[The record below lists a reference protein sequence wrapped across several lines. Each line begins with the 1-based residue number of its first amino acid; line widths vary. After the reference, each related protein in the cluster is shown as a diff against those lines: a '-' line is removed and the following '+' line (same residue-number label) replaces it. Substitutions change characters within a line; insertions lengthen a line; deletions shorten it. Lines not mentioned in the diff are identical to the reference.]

1 MPPPSRRRVIA
12 AGTIGNVLEWY
23 DFSIYGFFA
32 AAIGRT
38 FFPQEDPV
46 TQVLAAF
53 GVFAAGYLMR
63 PLGGIVVGHIGDR
76 HGRTA
81 ALTFSVVAMALP
93 TFLVG
98 VLPGYRT
105 LGLAAPVLLTLLRMI
120 QGLSVGGECTTAF
133 IFLAE
138 QAAPGRRGVA
148 GAIASCSV
156 TVGMLMG
163 SATGAAFS
171 ALLSP
176 DNLATW
182 GWRIPF
188 VLGLLVGL
196 AGFFLRRSV
205 EETRQA
211 TTNLSRSPLAET
223 LRHHGLLVAKL
234 AGFAVFNS
242 ASFYLVFLYVA
253 SWLQTADGIAPAH
266 ALGINTLAMILLLP
280 VMLAAGWL
288 SDRVGRKG
296 LLLGAIALGF
306 AAAIPL
312 FELMLHDNLALV
324 LAGQFGLVLLIG
336 PPLGIQ
342 PAFMVEATPPGA
354 RCTTIALGFNTTFGI
369 VGGLT
374 PLVATWL
381 VHRTADDLSPAFMI
395 MVAAVISFTAVLTFK
410 EAARPLAAHDSA

>member
-1 MPPPSRRRVIA
+1 MIFPTPRPPIKVKIP
-12 AGTIGNVLEWY
+12 
-23 DFSIYGFFA
+23 D
-32 AAIGRT
+32 
-38 FFPQEDPV
+38 
-46 TQVLAAF
+46 
-53 GVFAAGYLMR
+53 
-63 PLGGIVVGHIGDR
+63 
-76 HGRTA
+76 
-81 ALTFSVVAMALP
+81 
-93 TFLVG
+93 FLVG
-98 VLPGYRT
+98 ILPGYAT

-148 GAIASCSV
+148 GAVASCSV

-163 SATGAAFS
+163 SATGAIFS

-176 DNLATW
+176 DDLANW

-188 VLGLLVGL
+188 VLGLFVGL

-205 EETRQA
+205 EEMPQVPA
-211 TTNLSRSPLAET
+211 FPSSRSPLAET
-223 LRHHGLLVAKL
+223 LRHHGPLVAKL

-242 ASFYLVFLYVA
+242 VSFYLVFLYVA
-253 SWLQTADGIAPAH
+253 SWLQSVDGIAPAH
-266 ALGINTLAMILLLP
+266 ALGINTLAMVLLLP

-288 SDRVGRKG
+288 SDRIGRKG
-296 LLLGAIALGF
+296 LLLAAIALGF
-306 AAAIPL
+306 VAAFPL
-312 FELMLHDNLALV
+312 FQLMLHDNLTLV
-324 LAGQFGLVLLIG
+324 VAGQFGMVLLVG

-342 PAFMVEATPPGA
+342 PAFMVEATPPAA

-395 MVAAVISFTAVLTFK
+395 MGAAVISFASVLTFK
-410 EAARPLAAHDSA
+410 EAPRRLAAHDSA